1 MAATEWSIV
10 GPAFL
15 AGLLVLASHVPL
27 GRQVL
32 ARGII
37 FVDLAVAQAA
47 ATGLLAGRHWL
58 DLHGFWPAQLSAL
71 GAAFSCVL
79 FLHWLERFGGRVQE
93 ALIGGTFVVLASASV
108 LLVASDPHGGEHLSS
123 ALSGQILWVDA
134 TQLWLLAAA
143 AGISLACG
151 RFFRHPLAAFYV
163 PFSIAITA
171 SVQAI
176 GVYLVFASLIF
187 PALAAMRLTG
197 NRARTVALGSGISG
211 YMAGLAASVTLDLPS
226 GPAIVVALAVTAI
239 TAHRMARFA
248 EWR

>member
-1 MAATEWSIV
+1 MAAAEWGIV

-15 AGLLVLASHVPL
+15 AGLLVLASHVTL

-71 GAAFSCVL
+71 AAAFVCVF
-79 FLHWLERFGGRVQE
+79 FLHWLERFGSRVQE

-108 LLVASDPHGGEHLSS
+108 LLLASDPHGGEHLSS
-123 ALSGQILWVDA
+123 ALSGQILWVDS
-134 TQLWLLAAA
+134 TQLWLLAGAA
-143 AGISLACG
+143 AVTLAFG
-151 RFFRHPLAAFYV
+151 RLFRHPLVAFYL

-187 PALAAMRLTG
+187 PALGTLRLTG
-197 NRARTVALGSGISG
+197 TTATAAALASGVIG
-211 YMAGLAASVTLDLPS
+211 YLAGLAASVSLDLPS
-226 GPAIVVALAVTAI
+226 GPAVVVALAVAAVI
-239 TAHRMARFA
+239 VNRVVRFA
-248 EWR
+248 QTD